1 MRKRL
6 FPILLLCLMLA
17 GCTSEAKVESVPAEY
32 EIHGTIP
39 VDYVADMEWIRR
51 YEATDIAVLKER
63 AATEEKEC
71 DVLFFGSSSIRRWVS
86 LHEDM
91 APLRVVNRGYGGAT
105 LRDLHYNYATVMDT
119 YKPKAF
125 VLYCDN
131 DIKSSKKAKNL
142 HVGELFDHYRLL
154 LQRLNKDYPNVP
166 LYGLAIKYS
175 EHRAAMR
182 PQQELFNALMADY
195 AAHTPNFTFIDINT
209 VLLNKDGSVNSAL
222 FVDDKLH
229 INAEGYA
236 LWTALLKP
244 LLMQYQTTE

>member
-1 MRKRL
+1 MKRIL
-6 FPILLLCLMLA
+6 TLLLALFAL
-17 GCTSEAKVESVPAEY
+17 GCAPKSAEQAQSDKYTIEGAITVSKECDVEWL
-32 EIHGTIP
+32 T
-39 VDYVADMEWIRR
+39 R
-51 YEATDIAVLKER
+51 YEEKYIKALKER
-63 AATEEKEC
+63 AAVEPAEC
-71 DVLFFGSSSIRRWVS
+71 DVMFFGSSSIRLWKS

-91 APLRVVNRGYGGAT
+91 APLTVVNRGYGGAT

-119 YKPKAF
+119 YQPKAF

-131 DIKSSKKAKNL
+131 DIKSSKNAKNL

-175 EHRAAMR
+175 ERRAAMR

-244 LLMQYQTTE
+244 MLMQYQTAK

>member
-131 DIKSSKKAKNL
+131 DIKSSKNAKNL

-166 LYGLAIKYS
+166 LYGLSIKYS
-175 EHRAAMR
+175 ERRAAMR
-182 PQQELFNALMADY
+182 PQQVRFNAVMADY
-195 AAHTPNFTFIDINT
+195 AAHTANVTVIDINT
-209 VLLNKDGSVNSAL
+209 WLLSNDCSVNSAS